1 MTDTDDVK
9 FDTGELENLK
19 PKRSFFKRKNPA
31 GGKKPL
37 WKKLLKAVIALVLVA
52 ALAFAGFRMFNKSE
66 GPSTDTETR
75 TGTVERQTIQSSI
88 SSSGTLA
95 ARDTYSITSLISGE
109 VVSADFEKGDQ
120 VEKGDVLYR
129 VDTDSVDE
137 KVESAQTSLERA
149 QKKYQEAQKNY
160 NDAAEDYQSLNY
172 GSPEEGYVKTVYVE
186 AGDTVKSG
194 DKIADL
200 YNDRTM
206 VLKVPFLS
214 ADAQKISVGSTA
226 QVQILETNETVSG
239 TVTAVSS
246 MDQTLSGGSIVRT
259 VTIEVGNPG
268 GISTTSTGAASVNGV
283 QCSGDG
289 TFTAKLDKTVTADY
303 GGEIASMNVEEGSY
317 VHEGATLFT
326 FTQKSVDDALQN
338 VNDSLES
345 AEQSVEDAQTNLGN
359 TQDSLE
365 DYEITAPISGQVI
378 VKNTKVGDTLN
389 SGGDNNAALAIIY
402 DMSALTFDMNVD
414 ELDVLNVEVGQKVQ
428 VTVDAFE
435 GESFTGQVTNVSL
448 QSTSSNGVTQYPV
461 TVQMDEVG
469 ELLPGMN
476 VNGEIIIDE
485 AENVLA
491 VPAQALQRGNVVYVQ
506 DNSVT
511 EAQGQVPAGF
521 RSVEVET
528 GLISEDYVE
537 IQSGLSEGDVVYI
550 NPETSTDSTAMFGM
564 GGMPGGGEMP
574 GGGAPGGGG
583 TPTGGGGGG
592 GNRGGGPG
600 GGF

>member
-9 FDTGELENLK
+9 FDTTELENLK
-19 PKRSFFKRKNPA
+19 PKRFSFRNPFRKKDGPI
-31 GGKKPL
+31 KKKSK
-37 WKKLLKAVIALVLVA
+37 WKKAVKALVALVLVA
-52 ALAFAGFRMFNKSE
+52 ALAFAGFRLLNRQTQAGAGE
-66 GPSTDTETR
+66 EEVR
-75 TGTVERQTIQSSI
+75 TATVERQTIQSSI

-95 ARDTYSITSLISGE
+95 ARDTYTITSLVSGE

-129 VDTDSVDE
+129 IDTSSVDE

-149 QKKYQEAQKNY
+149 QKKYQEAQKEYDKAAKNY
-160 NDAAEDYQSLNY
+160 RSLNY
-172 GSPEEGYVKTVYVE
+172 TSPEEGYINNVYVE
-186 AGDTVKSG
+186 VGGTVKSG
-194 DKIADL
+194 DKLVDL

-214 ADAQKISVGSTA
+214 ADAAKISVGDAA
-226 QVQILETNETVSG
+226 QVQILETYETVSG
-239 TVTAVSS
+239 TVTAVST
-246 MDQTLSGGSIVRT
+246 MEHTLSGGSVVRT
-259 VTIEVGNPG
+259 VTVEVANPG
-268 GISTTSTGAASVNGV
+268 GISTDSTAAATINGIA
-283 QCSGDG
+283 CSGDG
-289 TFTAKLDKTVTADY
+289 AFTAKLEKTITADY
-303 GGEIASMNVEEGSY
+303 GGEIASLSVEEGGY

-326 FTQKSVDDALQN
+326 YTQESADDELQSVKN
-338 VNDSLES
+338 SLEA
-345 AEQSVEDAQTNLGN
+345 AEQSVEDAENSLENQ
-359 TQDSLE
+359 QDSLD

-378 VKNTKVGDTLN
+378 VKTTKAGDTLK
-389 SGGDNNAALAIIY
+389 SGNDSNTSMAVIY
-402 DMSALTFDMNVD
+402 DMSALTFEMSVD
-414 ELDVLNVEVGQKVQ
+414 ELDVLNVEAGQKVQ

-448 QSTSSNGVTQYPV
+448 QSTSSNGVTNYPV

-491 VPAQALQRGNVVYVQ
+491 VPAEALMRGNTVYVQ
-506 DNSVT
+506 DGSVT
-511 EAQGQVPAGF
+511 ESDGRVPVGF

-528 GLISEDYVE
+528 GLISSDYVE
-537 IQSGLSEGDVVYI
+537 IKSGLSEGDVVYI
-550 NPETSTDSTAMFGM
+550 DPTSSTETTAMFGM
-564 GGMPGGGEMP
+564 GGMPGGGGMPP
-574 GGGAPGGGG
+574 GGGS
-583 TPTGGGGGG
+583 TMPTGGG